1 VQQTGLVQTRQRGA
15 VALALLIATLVA
27 GCTAAPPAA
36 EDIPAPPAVPTA
48 ADIDGLIDFGSIM
61 GIHVETPVDYE
72 GTYGMLPPA
81 GGDHWAGWLNC
92 GVYSE
97 PQENERAVHSL
108 EHGAVWVTY
117 DPAVVDAAAVDQ
129 LRASLPDTYIVLSPF
144 PGLPTPVVASA
155 WGYQVQLDGVDDP
168 RLIPFVQVFWQSP
181 DGPEPGAPC
190 TGAIDGPGR
199 VA

>member
-1 VQQTGLVQTRQRGA
+1 MLTRTA
-15 VALALLIATLVA
+15 HTAALAVLVGVLLA
-27 GCTAAPPAA
+27 GCSVAPPAA
-36 EDIPAPPAVPTA
+36 NPDPAPAPETVT
-48 ADIDGLIDFGSIM
+48 IDGLIDFGTLT
-61 GIHVETPVDYE
+61 GLHVETPVDYAAE
-72 GTYGMLPPA
+72 YGMTPPA

-117 DPAVVDAAAVDQ
+117 DPEVVDAAGVDR

-168 RLIPFVQVFWQSP
+168 RLTAFVSQYWQSAE
-181 DGPEPGAPC
+181 GPEPGAPC